1 MPTTKLSDII
11 DVTIF
16 RDLPQIEGPEKTRF
30 FESGIITRNG
40 LLDELANSPGKS
52 IELPYWNDL
61 DGSIET
67 NYSSDDPTSDA
78 TPQKV
83 DQGEQIARKAF
94 INQGWQAADLA
105 SELALGGTAME
116 AVRARTDR
124 YFARQFQRRLIA
136 ATNGVLADNVAGNSD
151 MVVDVA
157 VETTGAQDA
166 TTRFNRD
173 SFTEALYT
181 AGDSA
186 EIFTTIAVHSA
197 VMAQMVKNNDIDFI
211 PDSNGMATIPTY
223 LGKRVVVD
231 DGLTV
236 VAGDDGDGGG
246 SGFKYTS
253 VLFGP
258 GAFGYGVGNPLTPVA
273 IDRKEEQG
281 DGGGIETLWVRNTQI
296 LHPFGFQQTSTPNG
310 VSFTHAELAT
320 AAVWDRVLPRKQIPI
335 AYLVTN

>member
-1 MPTTKLSDII
+1 MPTTSLSDII

-40 LLDELANSPGKS
+40 LLDELANAPGKS

-61 DGSIET
+61 DGSTEV
-67 NYSSDDPTSDA
+67 NYSSDDPASTA
-78 TPQKV
+78 TPQKIT
-83 DQGEQIARKAF
+83 QGEQTARKSF
-94 INQGWQAADLA
+94 VNQGWQAADLA
-105 SELALGGTAME
+105 SELAMGGTAME

-124 YFARQFQRRLIA
+124 YFARQWQRRLIA
-136 ATNGVLADNVAGNSD
+136 ATNGVLADNVENYSGD
-151 MVVDVA
+151 MVIDVA
-157 VETTGAQDA
+157 AEDTGDQDA
-166 TTRFNRD
+166 ATRFNRD
-173 SFTEALYT
+173 AFTEALYT

-186 EIFTTIAVHSA
+186 EMFTTIAVHSV

-211 PDSNGMATIPTY
+211 PDSDGMATIPTY
-223 LGKRVVVD
+223 MGKRVIVD

-236 VAGDDGDGGG
+236 TNASG

-258 GAFGYGVGNPLTPVA
+258 GAFGYGVGSPITPVA
-273 IDRKEEQG
+273 IDRNEEQG
-281 DGGGIETLWVRNTQI
+281 DGGGIETLWVRNTWL
-296 LHPFGFQQTSTPNG
+296 LHPFGFQQTGTPTD
-310 VSFTHAELAT
+310 VSFTQTELAQD
-320 AAVWDRVLPRKQIPI
+320 AQWDRVLPRKNVPI

>member
-1 MPTTKLSDII
+1 MATTRLSDII

-40 LLDELANSPGKS
+40 LLDELANAPGKS

-61 DGSIET
+61 DGSTEV
-67 NYSSDDPTSDA
+67 NYSSDDPGSSA
-78 TPQKV
+78 TPQKIT
-83 DQGEQIARKAF
+83 QGEQTARKSF
-94 INQGWQAADLA
+94 VNQGWQAADLA
-105 SELALGGTAME
+105 SELAMGGTAME

-124 YFARQFQRRLIA
+124 YFARQWQRRLIA
-136 ATNGVLADNVAGNSD
+136 ATNGVLADNVASYSGD
-151 MVVDVA
+151 MVIDVA
-157 VETTGAQDA
+157 SESISGQSA

-173 SFTEALYT
+173 AFTEALYT

-186 EIFTTIAVHSA
+186 EIFTTIAVHSV

-211 PDSNGMATIPTY
+211 PDSDGMATIPTY
-223 LGKRVVVD
+223 MGKRVIVD

-236 VAGDDGDGGG
+236 TAGTTD
-246 SGFKYTS
+246 GFKYNS

-258 GAFGYGVGNPLTPVA
+258 GAFGYGVGSPITPVEIEREA
-273 IDRKEEQG
+273 AQG
-281 DGGGIETLWVRNTQI
+281 DGGGIETLWVRNTWL
-296 LHPFGFQQTSTPNG
+296 LHPFGFQQTGTPAG
-310 VSFTHAELAT
+310 VSFTQAELAQ
-320 AAVWDRVLPRKQIPI
+320 AAQWDRVLPRKNVPI

>member
-1 MPTTKLSDII
+1 MPTTRLSDII

-40 LLDELANSPGKS
+40 LLDELANAPGKS

-61 DGSIET
+61 DGSAEV
-67 NYSSDDPTSDA
+67 NYSSDDPASSA
-78 TPQKV
+78 TPQKI
-83 DQGEQIARKAF
+83 DQGEQTARKSF
-94 INQGWQAADLA
+94 VNQGWQAADLA
-105 SELALGGTAME
+105 SELAMGGTAME

-124 YFARQFQRRLIA
+124 YFARQWQRRLIA
-136 ATNGVLADNVAGNSD
+136 ATNGVLADNVANYSGD
-151 MVVDVA
+151 MVIDVA
-157 VETTGAQDA
+157 SESIAGQSA

-173 SFTEALYT
+173 AFTEALYT

-186 EIFTTIAVHSA
+186 EIFTTIAVHSV

-211 PDSNGMATIPTY
+211 PDSDGMATIPTY
-223 LGKRVVVD
+223 MGKRVIVD

-236 VAGDDGDGGG
+236 TAGTTD
-246 SGFKYTS
+246 GFKYNS

-258 GAFGYGVGNPLTPVA
+258 GAFGYGVGSPITPVA
-273 IDRKEEQG
+273 IDRNEEQG
-281 DGGGIETLWVRNTQI
+281 DGGGIETLWVRNTWL
-296 LHPFGFQQTSTPNG
+296 LHPFGFQQTGTPAG
-310 VSFTHAELAT
+310 VSFTQAELAL
-320 AAVWDRVLPRKQIPI
+320 AAQWDRVLPRKNVPI

>member
-1 MPTTKLSDII
+1 MATTSLSDII

-40 LLDELANSPGKS
+40 LLDELANAPGKS

-61 DGSIET
+61 DGSTEV
-67 NYSSDDPTSDA
+67 NYSSDDPGSSA
-78 TPQKV
+78 TPQKIT
-83 DQGEQIARKAF
+83 QGEQTARKSF
-94 INQGWQAADLA
+94 VNQGWQAADLA
-105 SELALGGTAME
+105 SELAMGGTAME

-124 YFARQFQRRLIA
+124 YFARQWQRRLIA
-136 ATNGVLADNVAGNSD
+136 ATNGVLADNVASYSGD
-151 MVVDVA
+151 MVIDVA
-157 VETTGAQDA
+157 AEATGDQDA
-166 TTRFNRD
+166 ATRFNRD
-173 SFTEALYT
+173 AFTEALYT

-211 PDSNGMATIPTY
+211 PDSLGMATIPTY
-223 LGKRVVVD
+223 MGKRVIVD

-236 VAGDDGDGGG
+236 TSGSD

-258 GAFGYGVGNPLTPVA
+258 GAFGYGVGSPITPVA
-273 IDRKEEQG
+273 IDRNEEQG
-281 DGGGIETLWVRNTQI
+281 DGGGIETLWVRNTWL
-296 LHPFGFQQTSTPNG
+296 LHPFGFQQTGTPAG
-310 VSFTHAELAT
+310 VSFTQAELAL
-320 AAVWDRVLPRKQIPI
+320 AAQWDRVLPRKNLPI